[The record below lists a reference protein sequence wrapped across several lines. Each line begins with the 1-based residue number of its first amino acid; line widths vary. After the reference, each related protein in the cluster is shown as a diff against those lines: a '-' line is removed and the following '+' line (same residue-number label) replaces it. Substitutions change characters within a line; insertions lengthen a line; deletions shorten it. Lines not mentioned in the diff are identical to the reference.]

1 MASGTRNIRMLLSQD
16 CFDLL
21 ADAMCEFSKNSA
33 KFQSLRST
41 VQHAC
46 KQARVLEF
54 GRQDV
59 EKFVA
64 DHPVDGKVAVWLEVK
79 PDWIDD
85 YDEMRQKI
93 AQISGKTVH
102 DKVVI
107 PFVVNL
113 AQVNHLL

>member
-21 ADAMCEFSKNSA
+21 ADAMCVFSKNSA

-46 KQARVLEF
+46 KQSRSVEF
-54 GRQDV
+54 DRKDIDQ
-59 EKFVA
+59 FVA
-64 DHPVDGKVAVWLEVK
+64 EHPVDGKVAVWLEVK
-79 PDWIDD
+79 PDWIAD

-107 PFVVNL
+107 PFVVHL

>member
-21 ADAMCEFSKNSA
+21 ADAMCVFSKNSA

-46 KQARVLEF
+46 KQSRSVEF
-54 GRQDV
+54 DRKDIDQ
-59 EKFVA
+59 FVA
-64 DHPVDGKVAVWLEVK
+64 EHPVDGKVAVWLEVK

-85 YDEMRQKI
+85 YDEMRRNI
-93 AQISGKTVH
+93 ARISGKTLH

-107 PFVVNL
+107 PFVVHL
-113 AQVNHLL
+113 AQVNRLY